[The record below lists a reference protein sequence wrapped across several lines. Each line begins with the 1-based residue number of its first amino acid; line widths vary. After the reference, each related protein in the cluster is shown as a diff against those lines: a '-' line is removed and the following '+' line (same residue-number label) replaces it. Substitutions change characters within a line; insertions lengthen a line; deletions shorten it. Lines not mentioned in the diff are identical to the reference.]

1 MEQYV
6 TREMLGDLGLSEVSD
21 DDLAQLNA
29 KIEEEI
35 GVEIAESLD
44 EQQLKELTDMESSAT
59 EEELG
64 QWIAQHVP
72 DYKEIVQDNIDIA
85 IGDFVESRESGTNV
99 VPS

>member
-1 MEQYV
+1 MQQYV
-6 TREMLGDLGLSEVSD
+6 TREMLADLGLSEITD
-21 DDLAQLNA
+21 DDLDQLNT

-44 EQQLKELTDMESSAT
+44 EQQLKELTEMESSAT

-72 DYKEIVQDNIDIA
+72 EYKEIVQDNIDIA
-85 IGDFVESRESGTNV
+85 IGDFVEARDTGVNTNN
-99 VPS
+99 S